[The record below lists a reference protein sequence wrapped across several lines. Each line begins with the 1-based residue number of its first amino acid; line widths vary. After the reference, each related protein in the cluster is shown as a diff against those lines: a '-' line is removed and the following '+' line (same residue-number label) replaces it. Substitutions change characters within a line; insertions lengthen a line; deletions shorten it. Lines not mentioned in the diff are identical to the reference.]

1 MSFRRSGFY
10 SPGVFTAFIMAID
23 RLLVSAAGFAL
34 LFSSCSKPAAP
45 APAGQ
50 ATVTVARPIPK
61 TLTEWDDFTGRLA
74 AVADVEVRARVSGHL
89 ESTHFKE
96 GIEVKQGDLLFTI
109 DPRRYEA
116 ELARAT
122 AELARTKA
130 AAELAGLDADRASK
144 LVVSRAISQE
154 EADLKLKS
162 RTQAEASVQASQAAV
177 DAAKLE
183 VEFTRVTAPIA
194 GRIGRKLITEGNL
207 IVGGTNGATLLTT
220 IVALDPIYCYF
231 DVDER
236 SSLRYREL
244 SRQGKRESALSKEI
258 PVHMALADQTGFP
271 HEGKIDF
278 VDNVISASTGS
289 IRARGVF
296 ANPDRLMAP
305 GFFARVRIPGSGQ
318 YEAMLVRD
326 TAIGSD
332 QGKAFVYVVGDDG
345 KAVARSVV
353 PGPME
358 DGLRVVREGLK
369 AEDRVVIN
377 GLMAVRA
384 GVVVTANEI
393 AMQPESATAAVAAA
407 KP

>member
-1 MSFRRSGFY
+1 
-10 SPGVFTAFIMAID
+10 MAID
-23 RLLVSAAGFAL
+23 RLFMSAAGLAL
-34 LFSSCSKPAAP
+34 LLAFPACKKAAP
-45 APAGQ
+45 PPEANQPK
-50 ATVTVARPIPK
+50 VTVARPIAK

-74 AVADVEVRARVSGHL
+74 PVADVEVRARVSGYVA
-89 ESTHFKE
+89 STHFKE
-96 GIEVKQGDLLFTI
+96 GIEVKEGDLLFTI

-122 AELARTKA
+122 AELARA
-130 AAELAGLDADRASK
+130 RAAEELASLDAARASK
-144 LVVSRAISQE
+144 LVVSKAISQE

-162 RTQAEASVQASQAAV
+162 RAQAEATVQAAQAAV

-236 SSLRYREL
+236 SALRYREL
-244 SRQGKRESALSKEI
+244 ARQGKRASALSQEI

-278 VDNVISASTGS
+278 VDNVISSTTGS
-289 IRARGVF
+289 IRARGIF
-296 ANPDRLMAP
+296 PNKDRLMAP
-305 GFFARVRIPGSGQ
+305 GFFARVRIPGTGE
-318 YEAMLVRD
+318 YNAMLVRD

-332 QGKAFVYVVGDDG
+332 QGKAFVYVIGADG
-345 KAVARSVV
+345 KAVARPIVA
-353 PGPME
+353 GPME
-358 DGLRVVREGLK
+358 DGLRVIREGLT

-377 GLMAVRA
+377 GLMAVRN
-384 GVVVTANEI
+384 GVVVQADEVP
-393 AMQPESATAAVAAA
+393 MMPEASVAATTT
-407 KP
+407 P

>member
-1 MSFRRSGFY
+1 M
-10 SPGVFTAFIMAID
+10 
-23 RLLVSAAGFAL
+23 
-34 LFSSCSKPAAP
+34 
-45 APAGQ
+45 
-50 ATVTVARPIPK
+50 TVARPIAK

-74 AVADVEVRARVSGHL
+74 PVADVEVRARVSGYL
-89 ESTHFKE
+89 ASTHFEE
-96 GIEVKQGDLLFTI
+96 GVEVKEGDLLFTV

-116 ELARAT
+116 DLAKAT
-122 AELARTKA
+122 AELARA
-130 AAELAGLDADRASK
+130 QAVAELANLDEARASK

-162 RTQAEASVQASQAAV
+162 RTQAEASVQAAQAAV

-194 GRIGRKLITEGNL
+194 GRIGRKLVTEGNL
-207 IVGGTNGATLLTT
+207 IVGGSNGATLLTT

-236 SSLRYREL
+236 SALRYREL
-244 SRQGKRESALSKEI
+244 ARQGKRDSALSKKI

-278 VDNVISASTGS
+278 VDNIVSSSTGA
-289 IRARGVF
+289 IRVRGVF
-296 ANPDRLMAP
+296 PNTDRLMAP
-305 GFFARVRIPGSGQ
+305 GFFARVRIPGTGE

-332 QGKAFVYVVGDDG
+332 QGKAFVYVVGEDG

-353 PGPME
+353 PGPLE
-358 DGLRVVREGLK
+358 DGLRVVREGLTVN
-369 AEDRVVIN
+369 DRVVIN
-377 GLMAVRA
+377 GLMAVRN
-384 GVVVTANEI
+384 GVVVQADEVP
-393 AMQPESATAAVAAA
+393 MQPETSPATVAAVSR
-407 KP
+407 